1 MIRLC
6 DGPVV
11 PCQVLDQKIPELRV
25 LDLLP
30 FRVLPVIFLVLKAS
44 PGVDRVIYA
53 VTLREYADLGL
64 LGEPLE
70 GFYDRKQRDSV
81 FRRVV
86 KMRKSLNYVVRMCR
100 ALYQIY

>member
-11 PCQVLDQKIPELRV
+11 SCQVFDQKIPELRV

-30 FRVLPVIFLVLKAS
+30 LRVLPVVFLVLEAS

-70 GFYDRKQRDSV
+70 GFYDRKQRERV
-81 FRRVV
+81 FRRILEL
-86 KMRKSLNYVVRMCR
+86 RKSINYVVRMCR

>member
-1 MIRLC
+1 M
-6 DGPVV
+6 

-30 FRVLPVIFLVLKAS
+30 LRVLPIVLSVLEAS

-64 LGEPLE
+64 LREPLE
-70 GFYDRKQRDSV
+70 GFYDRKQCESV
-81 FRRVV
+81 FCRIV
-86 KMRKSLNYVVRMCR
+86 KTRKSLNYVVRNLR